1 MFCPTQGAAINKA
14 GCDIARE
21 VANEGNA
28 LVLGGIC
35 QTPSFLSGAGK
46 EAVQNEFRK
55 QIDVFVASGV
65 DFLLCEVRVGLGKF
79 CNRGSYVIIIII
91 IYTTYIAPYIWP
103 VWPFIGAEEGP
114 SKY

>member
-1 MFCPTQGAAINKA
+1 MFFVPKQGAAINKA

-46 EAVQNEFRK
+46 QAVQNEFRK

-65 DFLLCEVRVGLGKF
+65 DFLLCEVRVFFFFSGFPIVWGRR
-79 CNRGSYVIIIII
+79 NRIYRPTIIL
-91 IYTTYIAPYIWP
+91 
-103 VWPFIGAEEGP
+103 
-114 SKY
+114 

>member
-1 MFCPTQGAAINKA
+1 MFCPIQGAAINKA

-65 DFLLCEVRVGLGKF
+65 DFLLCEVRVGVGIVIMVHAYPQMLLKF
-79 CNRGSYVIIIII
+79 LNFNIL
-91 IYTTYIAPYIWP
+91 
-103 VWPFIGAEEGP
+103 F
-114 SKY
+114 K